1 MSEKSPEEKYVDE
14 HEQELYQR
22 ALEYWGIHA
31 QIDMM
36 IEEASELI
44 VALQHYKRHA
54 MHRQIN
60 EYNRCYGEHV
70 CEEIADTQIM
80 LNQMKL
86 IFGEGNILRWRYKK
100 LCRLVERILTY
111 LGRMKK

>member
-1 MSEKSPEEKYVDE
+1 MEKSPEEKYVDY
-14 HEQELYQR
+14 HEQELYKK
-22 ALEYWGIHA
+22 ALQYWGRHA

-44 VALQHYKRHA
+44 VALQHYKRYLLNHP
-54 MHRQIN
+54 IN
-60 EYNRCYGEHV
+60 EYNREYGEHV

-86 IFGEGNILRWRYKK
+86 IFSKADVAKYRYKK
-100 LCRLVERILTY
+100 LERLVERILSY
-111 LGRMKK
+111 LGSEKK